1 MNYPMRG
8 QTIKG
13 FTLIEFLVAS
23 ILAMIV
29 IVAAGSTYFMT
40 RKLSDE
46 AQKRLTIQQNLRNA
60 TTQIM
65 RDARMAGS
73 FGCYN
78 TSSTIKDK
86 NAPITDTG
94 LKLVAPEGNATEGG
108 VLKLEAVDNA
118 MGVRWGRVGGQD
130 ALIFIYGLGETPVIQ
145 TQGLT
150 AAANNDLQQL
160 TLGVSNDN
168 EKATDPLRQAL
179 ANKGNIVVS
188 SCRTA
193 IALNMGSAINNNT
206 LDFKTHLQAQPLTL
220 ADAGELAVS
229 QLYAAAYV
237 HNADTKQL
245 MRVDIGSDG
254 RWQSPQLV
262 AEGINNMSVSYAYA
276 DNCPIDSLSTDRD
289 VVAETF
295 TFTKTLAT
303 TAEKKAL
310 PAMVQ
315 VYLNY
320 DVDTEATVDP
330 ATKQAKKLTADYI
343 INATVRGGN
352 VCGNRTP
359 VPS

>member
-78 TSSTIKDK
+78 TSSTITGK
-86 NAPITDTG
+86 NSPITNIAG
-94 LKLVAPEGNATEGG
+94 LRLVAPEGSATDGG
-108 VLKLEAVDNA
+108 VLKLDAVDNA
-118 MGVRWGRVGGQD
+118 MGVRWGNVGGQD
-130 ALIFIYGLGETPVIQ
+130 ALIFIYGLGETPV
-145 TQGLT
+145 TNATGLT
-150 AAANNDLQQL
+150 AAATNTLQNV
-160 TLGVSNDN
+160 TLGAGNAN
-168 EKATDPLRQAL
+168 ENALDPLRQAL

-206 LDFKTHLQAQPLTL
+206 IDFRNNLTNQPFTL
-220 ADAGELAVS
+220 ADTGELAVS

-237 HNADTKQL
+237 HNPTTKQL
-245 MRVDIGSDG
+245 MRVDIGSNG

-262 AEGINNMSVSYAYA
+262 AEGINSMSVSYAYA
-276 DNCPIDSLSTDRD
+276 DNCPMDKLSTDTG
-289 VVAETF
+289 VTNETF
-295 TFTKTLAT
+295 TFTKQLAT
-303 TAEKKAL
+303 TAEKNQL

-320 DVDTEATVDP
+320 DVDTVDS
-330 ATKQAKKLTADYI
+330 ANKTTADYI

-352 VCGNRTP
+352 TCGNRTP
-359 VPS
+359 VPTP

>member
-94 LKLVAPEGNATEGG
+94 LKLVAPEGNDAEGG

-118 MGVRWGRVGGQD
+118 MGVRWGEVGGKN
-130 ALIFIYGLGETPVIQ
+130 ALIFIYGLGETPVTQ

-150 AAANNDLQQL
+150 AAAKNDLQQL

-193 IALNMGSAINNNT
+193 IALNMGTAINNNT
-206 LDFKTHLQAQPLTL
+206 LDFKTHLQAQPFTL

-237 HNADTKQL
+237 HNPATKQL

-303 TAEKKAL
+303 TAEKNAL

-359 VPS
+359 VPN